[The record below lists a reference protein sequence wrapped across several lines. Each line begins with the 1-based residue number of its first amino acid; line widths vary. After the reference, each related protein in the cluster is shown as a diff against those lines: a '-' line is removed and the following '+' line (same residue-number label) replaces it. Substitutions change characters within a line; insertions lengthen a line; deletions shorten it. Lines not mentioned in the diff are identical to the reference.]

1 MKTPATRFL
10 MCLTIICA
18 VVFGAPK
25 ASAQIQVNGAN
36 PNNSAQ
42 GTTNLNVIVSGSGF
56 KKGAKAQ
63 WFVTG
68 TTNPGG
74 VTVNSTAFNNSGQL
88 TTNIT
93 VAADA
98 VIANFDIQ
106 VTNTDGRT
114 GKGTELFA
122 IKTKGASACIVP
134 TPLNIVPAATAC
146 ANPGG
151 STCLDSTFGNASTLP
166 PGGLTLTNTD
176 GSIPSVNDLDTAQ
189 AVFPQQMP
197 DGTAR
202 ILAIGTTSNPN
213 VSGQLGIAVV
223 RYNTDGT
230 LDTLFGTGGIAT
242 FYPTTIGGSSVR
254 DGALDPNGN
263 ALAIMDA
270 AGTTILARFTSQGM
284 PDFTF
289 HSSGYVTLST
299 LKPFA
304 MVLQADGKI
313 VVAGTRIVGK
323 ALVGSLVRF
332 NPNGSLDTSFGS
344 AGQVNLNSLSLLY
357 SVALQTVNSQQY
369 ILAAGGAAST
379 AAFSLARLTPSG
391 TLDTSF
397 GSSAGYSTTDFCGT
411 GSTVF
416 SVNVDTAGNILAGG
430 TAALVASGP
439 PKFGVARFD
448 HNGLLDTSFGDPSS
462 SGLTRTGR
470 TILDFYGYKNFLMSL
485 LPVLDANGNQV
496 SYLAAGYAGQS
507 TGQFSQNQYLV
518 LARYH
523 LDGSLDTTFGTN
535 GSGGLAIDFG
545 SANNSVMKPAGHNT
559 IIQSDGRI
567 TTVGTSAF
575 VSGPNAGYNFAL
587 ARVWQ

>member
-1 MKTPATRFL
+1 
-10 MCLTIICA
+10 
-18 VVFGAPK
+18 VFGAPK

>member
-1 MKTPATRFL
+1 VKTPATRFL

-18 VVFGAPK
+18 VVFGVPK

-88 TTNIT
+88 TANIT
-93 VAADA
+93 VASDA

-146 ANPGG
+146 ANPDG
-151 STCLDSTFGNASTLP
+151 STCLDSTFGNATTLP

-242 FYPTTIGGSSVR
+242 FYPTAIGGSSVR

>member
-1 MKTPATRFL
+1 VKTPATRFL

-122 IKTKGASACIVP
+122 IKTKAASACIVP

-151 STCLDSTFGNASTLP
+151 STCLDSTFGNATTLP

-332 NPNGSLDTSFGS
+332 NPDGSLDTSFGS